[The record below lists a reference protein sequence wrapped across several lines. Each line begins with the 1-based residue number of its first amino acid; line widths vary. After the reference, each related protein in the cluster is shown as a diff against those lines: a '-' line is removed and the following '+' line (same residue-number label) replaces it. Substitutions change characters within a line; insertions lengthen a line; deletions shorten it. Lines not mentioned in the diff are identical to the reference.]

1 MAYTFSNTQGTAI
14 TVNDNQIDQ
23 STYSLTLLGKNVTN
37 YGQIIA
43 QNTIR
48 QLENFAGPNQP
59 SAEVKLIGQLWYDT
73 SGKHLKVYRGN
84 TSGFT
89 ELAYR
94 RNLLS

>member
-14 TVNDNQIDQ
+14 TVNDNQLDQ

-48 QLENFAGPNQP
+48 QLENFAGPSEP
-59 SAEVKLIGQLWYDT
+59 IAERKLNGQLWY
-73 SGKHLKVYRGN
+73 N
-84 TSGFT
+84 TADVSCDW
-89 ELAYR
+89 R
-94 RNLLS
+94 